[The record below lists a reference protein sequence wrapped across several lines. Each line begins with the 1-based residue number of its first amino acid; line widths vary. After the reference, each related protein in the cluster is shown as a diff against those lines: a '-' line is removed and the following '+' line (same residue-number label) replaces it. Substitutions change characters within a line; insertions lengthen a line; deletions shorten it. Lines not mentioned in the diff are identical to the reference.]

1 MEITILK
8 VIYKLI
14 NIYHDLGFSS
24 EDACKKNFPMSVK
37 YKPGANIDRELTEL
51 EENYKKYIVSLKFGN
66 VSNSL
71 RSVL

>member
-24 EDACKKNFPMSVK
+24 EDAWKKILPMSVK

-51 EENYKKYIVSLKFGN
+51 GENYKKYIVSLKFGN
-66 VSNSL
+66 VPNSL